1 MKLHSR
7 SLIGFLVL
15 VAIVIS
21 GCGLNHSAATFQIV
35 DPSDGTV
42 FSVGS
47 PITIRFQSNIPQD
60 SSINRYQL
68 QIFDNG
74 IMVVDRIFPPF
85 SGSGVTV
92 SVPLPQP
99 ETAGGHIIH
108 AYARGVYTNG
118 TMTDW
123 YRTQEVCVLVGS
135 SSGVSCDSN
144 SRQAQPIVVAPTIT
158 PTPNRMIAS
167 VQAYPA
173 QVYYGPTCPATL
185 STVTFRAA
193 LTLPS
198 GTTPDQFQVN
208 AHIGIRVGSSGATSG
223 NLLVPLLSNGTWDST
238 SGGQVYVG
246 TLALTHS
253 YNDAN
258 NQFDLGSL
266 GTSSGAILWFVT
278 VSANDSSGEN
288 TELVRSPNQVV
299 SLSPC
304 PASGAVQPH
313 NQHNGN
319 GSSGSTGNG
328 SATGC
333 SQYTNQTSCDLAGC
347 SWNPQGSACTVS
359 P

>member
-1 MKLHSR
+1 MKLHFR
-7 SLIGFLVL
+7 SLMGILVL
-15 VAIVIS
+15 VAIVS
-21 GCGLNHSAATFQIV
+21 TGCGLSHQRATFQIV
-35 DPSDGTV
+35 DPSDGAV
-42 FSVGS
+42 VSVGS
-47 PITIRFQSNIPQD
+47 QITIRFQSNIPQD

-99 ETAGGHIIH
+99 ETAGGHIIY
-108 AYARGVYTNG
+108 AYARGVHTNG

-123 YRTQEVCVLVGS
+123 YRTQQVCVLAGS
-135 SSGVSCDSN
+135 SSGNSCDSN

-173 QVYYGPTCPATL
+173 QVYYGPTCPASL
-185 STVTFRAA
+185 STITFRAA
-193 LTLPS
+193 LILPG

-208 AHIGIRVGSSGATSG
+208 AHVGMRVGSSGTTIGS
-223 NLLVPLLSNGTWDST
+223 LLVPLLSNGTWDAA
-238 SGGQVYVG
+238 SGGQVFIG
-246 TLALTHS
+246 TLSLTHS

-266 GTSSGAILWFVT
+266 GTSSGAVLWYAT
-278 VSANDSSGEN
+278 VSGNNSSGQN
-288 TELVRSPNQVV
+288 TELVSSPNQVI

-304 PASGAVQPH
+304 PASGGVLPH
-313 NQHNGN
+313 NSNKGN
-319 GSSGSTGNG
+319 GTGSG